1 MNQCPICGGALQ
13 AGYLHFNCMLLA
25 FHPDKDFLIYY
36 FFPTKKR
43 LKKRNPDVV
52 LLHGPYSFG
61 VRGSKR
67 LEGHLPSFHCESCK
81 TIFLS
86 YGADT

>member
-1 MNQCPICGGALQ
+1 MNQCPICGGVLQ

-25 FHPDKDFLIYY
+25 FHPDKDFPIYY

-43 LKKRNPDVV
+43 LKKQNPEVV

-61 VRGSKR
+61 IRGSKPVSYTHLDVYKR
-67 LEGHLPSFHCESCK
+67 QLLLWAEG
-81 TIFLS
+81 
-86 YGADT
+86 